1 VSRPS
6 APSRAR
12 IRPLALALALAA
24 LVPAAARG
32 QSVHED
38 ISPLLMNRILTSMG
52 FEAEQGGDEE
62 TPSFKFELGG
72 WKVVLFLANKNT
84 DAQLY
89 VGFLDT
95 PLSFEKA
102 NDWNR
107 RRRFARAYQDEDG
120 DAVLE
125 ADLDFTGGVTE
136 EAVKAWI
143 RLFRDQANEFAKLV
157 R

>member
-1 VSRPS
+1 MSRLS

-12 IRPLALALALAA
+12 FRQLALALAFAVIA
-24 LVPAAARG
+24 PAAARA
-32 QSVHED
+32 QDVHEE
-38 ISPLLMNRILTSMG
+38 ISPDRMNRFLTSMG
-52 FEAEQGGDEE
+52 LEAEVGGDDE
-62 TPSFKFELGG
+62 TPSLKFELGG

-95 PLSFEKA
+95 PLSFEQA

-107 RRRFARAYQDEDG
+107 RRRFARAYQDTDG

-143 RLFRDQANEFAKLV
+143 RLFRDQVNEFAKFV